1 MNGGAL
7 LYALI
12 AGAAIMAGAA
22 IVTLRR
28 AWSER
33 GLRLLVA
40 LSAGFLVSVAFIGL
54 LPEAIE
60 RQGASAAVIALFGY
74 LLVHLMQP
82 MLGRHA
88 HGPADVHRVGQ
99 FAGIAAL
106 AGLIVHTFAD
116 GVAIASGFHV
126 SAQLGLL
133 VFVAVLL
140 HKLPEGVAVASLFV
154 AAGASKLQA
163 LVAASVLALATVA
176 GALLTDRVLVLA
188 EHGLAL
194 SAGVALYVGASTLVP
209 ELQHERGWRL
219 PFAFAGGCALFL
231 LAHAF
236 FGA

>member
-1 MNGGAL
+1 MSTASL
-7 LYALI
+7 AYALI
-12 AGAAIMAGAA
+12 AGAAIMIGAGL
-22 IVTLRR
+22 VTLRR
-28 AWSER
+28 SWSER
-33 GLRLLVA
+33 ALRLVVA
-40 LSAGFLVSVAFIGL
+40 LSAGFLVSVAFVGL

-60 RQGASAAVIALFGY
+60 RQGPSAAVIALLGY

-116 GVAIASGFHV
+116 GVAIASGFQV

-140 HKLPEGVAVASLFV
+140 HKVPEGLAVASLFV
-154 AAGASKLQA
+154 AAGASRMQA
-163 LVAASVLALATVA
+163 LLAAGVLAVATVA
-176 GALLTDRVLVLA
+176 GALLTEHVLVLA
-188 EHGLAL
+188 RHGLAL

-219 PFAFAGGCALFL
+219 PIAFGVGCGLYL
-231 LAHAF
+231 LAHALS
-236 FGA
+236 GA